1 MPCAASVVRCGAT
14 RAQIGV
20 SLPSRRVDAI
30 RVAVRPV
37 RAKAVPTGANVEN
50 GTIDLV
56 VSTEEARRTLQFDK
70 VILDATILTHEEYL
84 EAVDLLTAQR
94 NARADRSGFSPDQR
108 SLGKNVRLLGHLLS
122 DGHIDA
128 DLLGAQASDSI
139 RRSWDIPD
147 AAARASVTR
156 RNTEACKAALAARR

>member
-20 SLPSRRVDAI
+20 SLPSRRVDAN

-70 VILDATILTHEEYL
+70 VILDEREGPVIFVTGVAIGSAA
-84 EAVDLLTAQR
+84 EAAGVTPGQR
-94 NARADRSGFSPDQR
+94 LVAVSDPVNDGELWFIDGTERLAFVNDAIRSTRAYECTVVVTCVSRKEPC
-108 SLGKNVRLLGHLLS
+108 
-122 DGHIDA
+122 A
-128 DLLGAQASDSI
+128 
-139 RRSWDIPD
+139 WDIEGRTCEPPTQS
-147 AAARASVTR
+147 ARV
-156 RNTEACKAALAARR
+156 